1 MDVGYHGRADGARV
15 SEVLGMIQFHVP
27 GVPIPQGS
35 KKSIPHKASG
45 QFVMIDAHPGLKS
58 WRKAVTQ
65 AAKAHVGTFSKHEP
79 VALVAEFE
87 LPRPRSVR
95 RDHPAVKPDLD
106 KLTRALL
113 DGITDAGV
121 WVDDGQ
127 VVTASITKRYGDPGV
142 SVLIYSLEVPF

>member
-1 MDVGYHGRADGARV
+1 
-15 SEVLGMIQFHVP
+15 MIQFHVA

-79 VALVAEFE
+79 DALVAEFE

-127 VVTASITKRYGDPGV
+127 VINVNATKRYGEPGV
-142 SVLIYSLEVPF
+142 SVSIYSLEVPF